1 MTGGGQPGTI
11 AAPSGPSTIA
21 RPPLISVPMQN
32 QDVESFYPLSPLQ
45 QGLLFH
51 SLSDPDSGMYFNQTA
66 MELRGDLNEEV
77 LRVAWQQAVDEHPI
91 LRTFFVWE
99 GVESP
104 VQVVRKQAR
113 MPLVVVDWSE
123 RDQAQQQTA
132 LDTLRREDLR
142 EGFDLS
148 SAPLMR
154 VTLIRRSADTWCL
167 FWSFHHI
174 LLDGWSMF
182 RVLGQV
188 FGAYDAGCRGEAY
201 SPDPAR
207 PYRDH
212 IVWLSQQS
220 LPAAEAYWTRNLAG
234 FSAPT
239 PLLSEP
245 GSLQEDHGEDGFTAE
260 VLHLDGATSAA
271 LQEFAS
277 QQHITINTLLQG
289 AWALLLSRYSGEADV
304 LFGVVV
310 SGRPAALE
318 GVEAMVGLFIN
329 TLPVRVQAPDSEQVL
344 SWLQRLQAEQAE
356 LREYDYSPLVEIQ
369 GCSEVSR
376 EDALFESIFLC
387 ENYKKD
393 APLEE
398 LCKSLEIGDV
408 QWFERHNFPLA
419 AVAIPAEEFELRLI
433 YQTDVYGPR
442 TIARM
447 LGHWKRLLEDMLAH
461 PDQTLGELAMVSAA
475 ERQQLLVDWNQ
486 TASEYPREAC
496 IHQLFEEHAAL
507 TPDAVAL
514 VWGEESLSYGE
525 LNASANRL
533 AHHLTGLGV
542 GPEVVVGLCLD
553 RSPDLIVALLAILKA
568 GGAYLSLD
576 PEYPKERL
584 EHMLR
589 DSQAP
594 VLLTHG
600 QLLAELPDNDAR
612 VVCMDAEAQAIGAES
627 DQNPDTAGSAEQ
639 LAYVIYTSGSTG
651 LPKGTLI
658 PHRAVVR
665 LVRNTNF
672 ARFDA
677 DEVFLQ
683 FATVSFDASTL
694 ELWASL
700 LNGARLVLFPTR
712 RASPEE
718 LGQVIQ
724 AQGVTTL
731 WLTSG
736 LFHQMIEQ
744 HVEGLQ
750 GLRQLI
756 AGGDV
761 LSVSHVK
768 QALSRIEGC
777 RVINGYGP
785 TENTTFTCC
794 HPMTDPEALGR
805 TVPIGRPIAN
815 TTVFILD
822 GQLRPVPIGVIGEL
836 YAGGDGLAQGYL
848 NQPELTAERFIDNPF
863 SDKPGDRL
871 YQVGDRA
878 RYLADGTIEFFGR
891 SDSQVKLR
899 GYRIE
904 LAEIESVLNE
914 HEAVRDVVVSARE
927 DTPGDKRLVAY
938 VIAAAETVP
947 DASALREFLGSK
959 LPDYML
965 PAAFVT
971 LEQFPLTANG
981 KLDRRA
987 LPAPEIDRS
996 QSGESYTAPGSE
1008 LEQTIAQIW
1017 QRVLKLDAVGTRD
1030 NFFDLGGHSLSLIRV
1045 HSEIQE
1051 HLDRKIPMVE
1061 MFRFPTVGALAGFLA
1076 GEADARADKPPAGPS
1091 SEDLQKGRGRL
1102 ARMQA
1107 RRKRPGS

>member
-1 MTGGGQPGTI
+1 
-11 AAPSGPSTIA
+11 
-21 RPPLISVPMQN
+21 MQN

-51 SLSDPDSGMYFNQTA
+51 SLSEPDSGMYFNQTA
-66 MELRGDLNEEV
+66 MELRGDLNEDA
-77 LRVAWQQAVDEHPI
+77 LRAAWQQAVDEHPI

-104 VQVVRKQAR
+104 VQVVRKKAQ
-113 MPLVVVDWSE
+113 MPLVVVDWSD
-123 RDQAQQQTA
+123 RDETQQATA
-132 LDTLRREDLR
+132 LDALRREDLHK
-142 EGFDLS
+142 GFDLS
-148 SAPLMR
+148 KAPLVR
-154 VTLIRRSADTWCL
+154 ATLIQRSTDTWCL

-174 LLDGWSMF
+174 LMDGWSMF
-182 RVLGQV
+182 RVLDQV
-188 FGAYDAGCRGEAY
+188 FGAYDALCRGETY
-201 SPDPAR
+201 SPEPSR

-212 IVWLSQQS
+212 IVWLNQQS
-220 LPAAEAYWTRNLAG
+220 LPAAETFWTRNLAG

-239 PLLSEP
+239 ALISEP
-245 GSLQEDHGEDGFTAE
+245 GELQKDHGEDGFTAE
-260 VLHLDGATSAA
+260 VLHLDGAASAA
-271 LQEFAS
+271 LQEFAAK
-277 QQHITINTLLQG
+277 QHITLNTLLQG
-289 AWALLLSRYSGEADV
+289 AWALVLSRYSGEEDV
-304 LFGVVV
+304 LFGAVV

-329 TLPVRVQAPDSEQVL
+329 TLPMRVHAPQSEQVL
-344 SWLQRLQAEQAE
+344 TWLQRVQAEQAE

-369 GCSEVSR
+369 GWSEVPR
-376 EDALFESIFLC
+376 EDPLFRSIFLF

-393 APLEE
+393 TPLEQ
-398 LCKSLEIGDV
+398 LCQSLEIGEV

-419 AVAIPAEEFELRLI
+419 AVAIPGKEFMLRII
-433 YQTDVYGPR
+433 YQTDMYSSQ

-447 LGHWKRLLEDMLAH
+447 LGHWKNLLQSMVAH
-461 PDQTLGELAMVSAA
+461 PDRTLGELAMVTET

-496 IHQLFEEHAAL
+496 VHHLFEEHAAL
-507 TPDAVAL
+507 KPDAVAL
-514 VWGEESLSYGE
+514 VLGDERLSYGE
-525 LNASANRL
+525 LNRSANRL
-533 AHHLTGLGV
+533 AHHLIRLGV

-553 RSPDLIVALLAILKA
+553 RSTDLIVALLGILKA

-584 EHMLR
+584 KHMLR
-589 DSQAP
+589 DTRAP
-594 VLLTHG
+594 VLLT
-600 QLLAELPDNDAR
+600 QERLLAELPDNDAL
-612 VVCMDAEAQAIGAES
+612 VVCMDTDREAIGSES
-627 DQNPDTAGSAEQ
+627 DQNPETGGSAEQ

-672 ARFDA
+672 AQFDA
-677 DEVFLQ
+677 SEVFLQ
-683 FATVSFDASTL
+683 FASVSFDASTL

-712 RASPEE
+712 HASLEE

-724 AQGVTTL
+724 EHGVTTL
-731 WLTSG
+731 WLTAG
-736 LFHQMIEQ
+736 LFHQMVEE

-750 GLRQLI
+750 GLRQLV

-768 QALSRIEGC
+768 QALAQIEGC

-794 HPMTDPEALGR
+794 HPMTDPEALGQ

-822 GQLRPVPIGVIGEL
+822 GQLRPVPIGVIGDL
-836 YAGGDGLAQGYL
+836 YTGGDGLARGYL
-848 NQPELTAERFIDNPF
+848 NQPELTAERFIESPF
-863 SDKPGDRL
+863 GEQPGDRL
-871 YQVGDRA
+871 YQTGDRA

-891 SDSQVKLR
+891 GDSQVKLR

-904 LAEIESVLNE
+904 LAEIETVLSE
-914 HEAVRDVVVSARE
+914 HEAVRDVVVAARE

-938 VIAAAETVP
+938 VIGAAVDQAPEANV
-947 DASALREFLGSK
+947 LRAFLNQK
-959 LPDYML
+959 LPDYMI
-965 PAAFVT
+965 PSAFVT

-981 KLDRRA
+981 KVDRKA
-987 LPAPEIDRS
+987 LPAPEMDRS
-996 QSGESYTAPGSE
+996 QAGQSYSPPGSE
-1008 LEQTIAQIW
+1008 LEKAIAQIW
-1017 QRVLKLDAVGTRD
+1017 QTVLKVDEVGTHD

-1045 HSEIQE
+1045 HVAIQR

-1076 GEADARADKPPAGPS
+1076 GDADAQEDKSSSGPS
-1091 SEDLQKGRGRL
+1091 SEDLQAGRSRL
-1102 ARMQA
+1102 ARMQE

>member
-1 MTGGGQPGTI
+1 MP
-11 AAPSGPSTIA
+11 
-21 RPPLISVPMQN
+21 N

-51 SLSDPDSGMYFNQTA
+51 SLSEPDSGMYFNQTA
-66 MELRGDLNEEV
+66 VELKGDLNADA
-77 LRVAWQQAVDEHPI
+77 LRAAWQQAVDEHPI

-104 VQVVRKQAR
+104 IQVVQKKAQ
-113 MPLVVVDWSE
+113 MPFSVVDWTQ
-123 RDQAQQQTA
+123 RDEANQLSA
-132 LDTLRREDLR
+132 LDALRQEDLR

-148 SAPLMR
+148 KAPLMR
-154 VTLIRRSADTWCL
+154 ATLVQRSTDTWCL

-174 LLDGWSMF
+174 LMDGWSMF
-182 RVLGQV
+182 RVLAQV
-188 FGAYDAGCRGEAY
+188 FGAYDAICQGGTY
-201 SPDPAR
+201 SSEPSR

-212 IVWLSQQS
+212 IVWLNQQS
-220 LPAAEAYWTRNLAG
+220 LPAAKEFWTRNLKG

-239 PLLSEP
+239 PLVSEP
-245 GSLQEDHGEDGFTAE
+245 GSLLEDQGEDGFTAE
-260 VLHLDGATSAA
+260 VLCLDRATSAA

-277 QQHITINTLLQG
+277 KQHLTLNTLLQG
-289 AWALLLSRYSGEADV
+289 AWSLMLSRYSGEDDV
-304 LFGVVV
+304 LFGAVV

-329 TLPVRVQAPDSEQVL
+329 TLPVRVRAPESERVL
-344 SWLQRLQAEQAE
+344 PWLQRLQAEQAE

-369 GCSEVSR
+369 GWSEVPR
-376 EDALFESIFLC
+376 EDSLFQSIFLF

-398 LCKSLEIGDV
+398 LCKGLEIGEV

-419 AVAIPAEEFELRLI
+419 AVAIPGEEIMLRLI
-433 YQTDVYGPR
+433 YQTDVYGPQ
-442 TIARM
+442 TITRM
-447 LGHWKRLLEDMLAH
+447 LGHWKRLLESMVAH
-461 PDQTLGELAMVSAA
+461 PDQTLGELPMVTQD
-475 ERQQLLVDWNQ
+475 EQRQLVDGWNQ
-486 TASEYPREAC
+486 TGSEYPRDAC
-496 IHQLFEEHAAL
+496 IHHLFEEHAAA
-507 TPDAVAL
+507 TPDAIAVEL
-514 VWGEESLSYGE
+514 GEERLTYGE
-525 LNASANRL
+525 LNGRANRL
-533 AHHLTGLGV
+533 AHHLKRMGV

-553 RSPDLIVALLAILKA
+553 RSTDLTVALLAILKA
-568 GGAYLSLD
+568 DGAYLSLD

-584 EHMLR
+584 RHMLR
-589 DSQAP
+589 DTQAP
-594 VLLTHG
+594 VLLTQEHM
-600 QLLAELPDNDAR
+600 LAELPDNDAL
-612 VVCMDAEAQAIGAES
+612 VVCVDSDAEAIGKES
-627 DQNPDTAGSAEQ
+627 GENPDGSGSAEQ

-672 ARFDA
+672 ASFDA

-712 RASPEE
+712 RTSLEE

-724 AQGVTTL
+724 EHGVTTL
-731 WLTSG
+731 WLTAG
-736 LFHQMIEQ
+736 LFHQMVEQ
-744 HVEGLQ
+744 HIQGLQ
-750 GLRQLI
+750 GVRQLI

-768 QALSRIEGC
+768 QALDQIEGC

-794 HPMTDPEALGR
+794 HPMTNSADLGH

-822 GQLRPVPIGVIGEL
+822 GQLRPVPIGVIGDL
-836 YAGGDGLAQGYL
+836 YAGGDGLARGYL
-848 NQPELTAERFIDNPF
+848 NQPELTSERFIDNPF
-863 SDKPGDRL
+863 ADKSGERL
-871 YQVGDRA
+871 YLVGDRA

-904 LAEIESVLNE
+904 LAEIETVLNE
-914 HEAVRDVVVSARE
+914 HEAVRDAVVAARE

-938 VIAAAETVP
+938 WIAADEAAPEPST
-947 DASALREFLGSK
+947 LREYLADK
-959 LPDYML
+959 LPDYMV
-965 PAAFVT
+965 PAAFVA
-971 LEQFPLTANG
+971 LDEFPLTANG
-981 KLDRRA
+981 KVDRKA

-996 QSGESYTAPGSE
+996 QSSETYTPPGSE
-1008 LEQTIAQIW
+1008 LEETLVEIW
-1017 QRVLKLDAVGTRD
+1017 QSVLKVDEVGTRD

-1045 HSEIQE
+1045 HGAIQK
-1051 HLDRKIPMVE
+1051 HLGRKIPMVE
-1061 MFRFPTVGALAGFLA
+1061 MFRFPTVGTLAAFLA
-1076 GEADARADKPPAGPS
+1076 GDTESQENKPDTGPS
-1091 SEDLQKGRGRL
+1091 TEDLKAGRSRL

>member
-1 MTGGGQPGTI
+1 MP
-11 AAPSGPSTIA
+11 
-21 RPPLISVPMQN
+21 N

-51 SLSDPDSGMYFNQTA
+51 SLSEPDSGMYFNQTA
-66 MELRGDLNEEV
+66 LELKGNLDADALGA
-77 LRVAWQQAVDEHPI
+77 AWQQAVDEHAI

-104 VQVVRKQAR
+104 IQVVQKKAR
-113 MPLVVVDWSE
+113 MPFSVVDWTQ
-123 RDQAQQQTA
+123 RDEAQQQSA
-132 LDTLRREDLR
+132 LDALRRDDLR

-148 SAPLMR
+148 KAPLMR
-154 VTLIRRSADTWCL
+154 ATVIQRSADRWCL

-174 LLDGWSMF
+174 LMDGWSMF
-182 RVLGQV
+182 RVLDQV
-188 FGAYDAGCRGEAY
+188 FGAYDAISQGETYA
-201 SPDPAR
+201 PDPSR

-212 IVWLSQQS
+212 IVWLNQQS
-220 LPAAEAYWTRNLAG
+220 LPAAEEFWTRNLKG
-234 FSAPT
+234 FAAPT
-239 PLLSEP
+239 PLVSEP
-245 GSLQEDHGEDGFTAE
+245 GSLLEDQVEDGFTVE
-260 VLHLDGATSAA
+260 MLRLDRATSAA

-277 QQHITINTLLQG
+277 KQHITLNTLLQG
-289 AWALLLSRYSGEADV
+289 AWALMLSRYSGEDDV
-304 LFGVVV
+304 LFGTVV

-329 TLPVRVQAPDSEQVL
+329 TLPVRVRAPENERVL
-344 SWLQRLQAEQAE
+344 PWLQHLQAEHAE

-369 GCSEVSR
+369 GWSEVSR
-376 EDALFESIFLC
+376 EDSLFQSIFLF

-398 LCKSLEIGDV
+398 LCQSLEIGDV

-419 AVAIPAEEFELRLI
+419 AVAIPGEEFMLRLI
-433 YQTDVYGPR
+433 YQTDVYGPQ
-442 TIARM
+442 TITRM
-447 LGHWKRLLEDMLAH
+447 LGHWKRLLESMAAH
-461 PDQTLGELAMVSAA
+461 PDQTLGELPMVTQD
-475 ERQQLLVDWNQ
+475 ERRQLVESWNQ
-486 TASEYPREAC
+486 TTSDYPRNAC
-496 IHQLFEEHAAL
+496 IHHLFEEHAAATPNAIAVELGDERL
-507 TPDAVAL
+507 TYA
-514 VWGEESLSYGE
+514 E
-525 LNASANRL
+525 LNAKANRL
-533 AHHLTGLGV
+533 AHHLKRMGV
-542 GPEVVVGLCLD
+542 GPEVVVGLCMD
-553 RSPDLIVALLAILKA
+553 RSTDLTVALLAILKA
-568 GGAYLSLD
+568 DGAYLSLD

-584 EHMLR
+584 RHMLR
-589 DSQAP
+589 DTRAP
-594 VLLTHG
+594 VLLTQEHMV
-600 QLLAELPDNDAR
+600 AELPDNDAL
-612 VVCMDAEAQAIGAES
+612 VVCVDSDAEAIGRES
-627 DQNPDTAGSAEQ
+627 DQNPDGNGSAEQ

-672 ARFDA
+672 ANFDA

-712 RASPEE
+712 RTSLEE

-724 AQGVTTL
+724 EHGVTTL
-731 WLTSG
+731 WLTAG
-736 LFHQMIEQ
+736 LFHQMVEH
-744 HVEGLQ
+744 HVQGLQ
-750 GLRQLI
+750 GVRQLI

-768 QALSRIEGC
+768 QALNQIEGC

-794 HPMTDPEALGR
+794 HPMTDPEALGQS
-805 TVPIGRPIAN
+805 VPIGRPIAN

-822 GQLRPVPIGVIGEL
+822 GQLRPVPIGVIGDL
-836 YAGGDGLAQGYL
+836 YAGGDGLARGYL
-848 NQPELTAERFIDNPF
+848 NLPELTAERFIESPF
-863 SDKPGDRL
+863 ADKPGDRL

-904 LAEIESVLNE
+904 LAEIETVLNE
-914 HEAVRDVVVSARE
+914 HEAIRDVVVAARE

-938 VIAAAETVP
+938 WIPAGDAPPETSTLRDYLASRLPEYMVP
-947 DASALREFLGSK
+947 AT
-959 LPDYML
+959 
-965 PAAFVT
+965 FVVV
-971 LEQFPLTANG
+971 EEFPLTANG
-981 KLDRRA
+981 KVDRKA
-987 LPAPEIDRS
+987 LPAPELDRS
-996 QSGESYTAPGSE
+996 QSGETYTPPGSE
-1008 LEQTIAQIW
+1008 LEKTIVETW
-1017 QRVLKLDAVGTRD
+1017 QSVLKVDEVGTRD

-1045 HSEIQE
+1045 HGAIQK
-1051 HLDRKIPMVE
+1051 HLGRKIPMVE
-1061 MFRFPTVGALAGFLA
+1061 MFRFPTVETLAAFLA
-1076 GEADARADKPPAGPS
+1076 GDDETQEDKPAAGPS
-1091 SEDLQKGRGRL
+1091 SEDLKAGRSRL